1 MKYNEKE
8 LAALA
13 CEGGSDKEGL
23 LYKKGGQKG
32 QSYQPRWFRLKG
44 NLLFYFK
51 ANEKGMM
58 TSSEPQGA
66 LVLEGCKVERFVHP
80 SRKHC
85 FCVGKSW
92 LVRHS
97 STSFGFL
104 NTS

>member
-32 QSYQPRWFRLKG
+32 QGQKCVFQSFSTGIEAFDLSLGYQPRWFRLKG

-58 TSSEPQGA
+58 T
-66 LVLEGCKVERFVHP
+66 
-80 SRKHC
+80 
-85 FCVGKSW
+85 
-92 LVRHS
+92 VRP
-97 STSFGFL
+97 TAR
-104 NTS
+104 